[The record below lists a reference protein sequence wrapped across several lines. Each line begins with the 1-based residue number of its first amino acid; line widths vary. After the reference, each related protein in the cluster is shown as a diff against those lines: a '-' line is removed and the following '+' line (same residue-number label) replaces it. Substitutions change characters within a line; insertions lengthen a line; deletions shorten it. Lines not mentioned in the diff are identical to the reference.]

1 MNDKLIKDSRV
12 PGLLVSVL
20 GSDAVPDVDLDDD
33 GLVGVQVP
41 GEPSGAPEE
50 LGKSKLLQISL
61 KVI

>member
-1 MNDKLIKDSRV
+1 M
-12 PGLLVSVL
+12 PGLLVSTL
-20 GSDAVPDVDLDDD
+20 GSDTLPDVDLDDD